1 MGPLTPQSRT
11 REIFRFQM
19 SLISSDQTQYWL
31 TLSSADVNLPLI
43 FIIRDNF
50 LPLALIQ
57 LCQIEFILHKTENI
71 LSEPTT
77 PTPLKS
83 SELTERSTLN
93 KLKYNFTK
101 YKHYFKLK

>member
-1 MGPLTPQSRT
+1 MGPLTPRCKT
-11 REIFRFQM
+11 REIFRLSNISDILRSD
-19 SLISSDQTQYWL
+19 SLA
-31 TLSSADVNLPLI
+31 LSSADVNLPLI